1 METLLGL
8 KGIHWALFGGGL
20 AAALGAV
27 GSSIGVANAS
37 KVGTGVLSDD
47 PDKFGSV
54 LILTSLPGTQGF
66 YGFIVALLIY
76 VLFGLSAKPDIPLY
90 VGLAIFFASLPG
102 GIGFVVSA
110 ILQGRASQAAIQLI
124 ARQPEQIGKAI
135 IFPALVETYAVTSL
149 VVTVFFLLVARAML

>member
-8 KGIHWALFGGGL
+8 KGLHWALLGGGL

-37 KVGTGVLSDD
+37 KVGQGVLAED

-66 YGFIVALLIY
+66 YGFIVALLVY
-76 VLFGLSAKPDIPLY
+76 VLFGLSENPNLPLSAG
-90 VGLAIFFASLPG
+90 VAIFFACLPAA
-102 GIGFVVSA
+102 IGFVVSA
-110 ILQGRASQAAIQLI
+110 IFQGNSSQAAILLI
-124 ARQPEQIGKAI
+124 SRQPEQIGKAL

-149 VVTVFFLLVARAML
+149 VVTVFFLLVARALL